1 MTAILY
7 RYNIKR
13 AQLIRFIFVEFLIMA
28 VAMVMIYNI
37 SWDHITEKR
46 IDACSS
52 IIGSSGAMFGEYA
65 SDAAVSTIEQLKE
78 EEVAETV
85 WTTKDGVNYRTGP
98 NISYALAGTLDEY
111 DSLYRVGVTY
121 NEWSL
126 VEIDDQEYYIKSSN
140 LTTDAPFNI
149 ASGAKGEYQMYAL
162 SLMSDYGWEDSEII
176 PLINLW
182 NKESGWNPRAHNK
195 SSGAHGIPQALP
207 AKKMASEGSDYYTN
221 GKTQIRWGL
230 NYIKNR
236 YGSPSAAWGHFCS
249 CHWY

>member
-7 RYNIKR
+7 RHNIRR
-13 AQLIRFIFVEFLIMA
+13 AQLIKFILFEFLVMA
-28 VAMVMIYNI
+28 VALVMIYNI
-37 SWDHITEKR
+37 SWDHIIEKR
-46 IDACSS
+46 IDTCST
-52 IIGSSGAMFGEYA
+52 IIETSGATFGAY
-65 SDAAVSTIEQLKE
+65 SSNAATTIAEQIKE
-78 EEVAETV
+78 EVSDTV
-85 WTTKDGVNYRTGP
+85 WITKDGVNYRTGP
-98 NISYALAGTLDEY
+98 SISYASAGTLDEY
-111 DSLYRVGVTY
+111 QSVYRVGVTY

-126 VEIDDQEYYIKSSN
+126 VEIDDQEYYVKSSN
-140 LTTDAPFNI
+140 LTTDAPFNL
-149 ASGAKGEYQMYAL
+149 ASGTKGEYQRYAL
-162 SLMSDYGWEDSEII
+162 SLMNEYGWEDSEII

-207 AKKMASEGSDYYTN
+207 ARKMASEGSDYYTN